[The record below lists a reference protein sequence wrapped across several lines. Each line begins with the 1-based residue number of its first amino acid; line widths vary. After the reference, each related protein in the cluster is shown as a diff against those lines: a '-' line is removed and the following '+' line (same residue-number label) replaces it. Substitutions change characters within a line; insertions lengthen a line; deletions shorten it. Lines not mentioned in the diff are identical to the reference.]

1 MTRSIRRLALAGAAL
16 LGLSGM
22 AEAATLLG
30 LTADGQLIRIDTETR
45 RASTPVR
52 VRGIE
57 GMLLGIDVRPAD
69 GKLYGVTD
77 SGQIV
82 TIDPINA
89 MATRVSQLN
98 ERFEAGGRAVV
109 DFNPVADRL
118 RLMGVSGTSFRVNVE
133 NGQVVRDG
141 QLKYQA
147 GTPLADTMPRISAG
161 AYTNSMAGAQATM
174 LMTIDSVLGQLNL
187 QAPPNDG
194 VQQMRGRIG
203 TGVPATAALD
213 ILSEGTTNTAYL
225 LAGGVLHTLNLE
237 NGTPTPLGPVAGTAE
252 VIDIAVMR

>member
-22 AEAATLLG
+22 AEAATVLG
-30 LTADGQLIRIDTETR
+30 LTADGQLLRIDTETR
-45 RASTPVR
+45 RASAPVR
-52 VRGIE
+52 VRGTE
-57 GMLLGIDVRPAD
+57 GTLLGVDVRPAD

-82 TIDPINA
+82 TIDPA
-89 MATRVSQLN
+89 SGMATRVSQLG

-118 RLMGVSGTSFRVNVE
+118 RLMGATGTNFRVNVE

-141 QLKYQA
+141 QLKYQP
-147 GTPLADTMPRISAG
+147 GTPLADTTPRITAG
-161 AYTNSMAGAQATM
+161 AYTNSMAGAQQTM
-174 LMTIDSVLGQLNL
+174 LLTIDAVLGQLNL